1 MKLKRKRSVTGGSLS
16 TGKLVVGG
24 FRNECIRLRPCPRR
38 AHSLQGR
45 QTCSQVLTLRF
56 DRNNNSNN
64 MRHSV
69 SIEERAINFCAGVL
83 ANALQ
88 KALWSWYFREM
99 ARHPRKKEQQIPGLL
114 WMIWPLPPF
123 SILSLA
129 LMGSGAVKMPMV
141 PHTFHAVL
149 CLST

>member
-1 MKLKRKRSVTGGSLS
+1 
-16 TGKLVVGG
+16 
-24 FRNECIRLRPCPRR
+24 
-38 AHSLQGR
+38 
-45 QTCSQVLTLRF
+45 
-56 DRNNNSNN
+56 

-69 SIEERAINFCAGVL
+69 SIEERVINFCAGVL

-88 KALWSWYFREM
+88 KALLSWHLREM

-123 SILSLA
+123 SILYLA
-129 LMGSGAVKMPMV
+129 LMGSGAIKMLMV